1 MVFPSQPPRAR
12 KSRAIRL
19 FRPPVF
25 PFRLSTANRRS
36 RHVWTI
42 RPSLLSYHL
51 CFHILAHSFA
61 LTKIA
66 TLSFSIVPALFA
78 KNRPGGGGLSA
89 IPFPSRL
96 QIGHYNHG
104 RLGSEHMVATSM
116 SGAQTGAIE
125 PEMVRIPEG
134 WFGMGCA
141 TGRDDE
147 KP

>member
-1 MVFPSQPPRAR
+1 MVVPSQPRRAR
-12 KSRAIRL
+12 KSCAIRL

-66 TLSFSIVPALFA
+66 TLSFSIVSAFFA
-78 KNRPGGGGLSA
+78 TSPPGGAVSSP
-89 IPFPSRL
+89 IPHLAPDRL
-96 QIGHYNHG
+96 
-104 RLGSEHMVATSM
+104 R
-116 SGAQTGAIE
+116 
-125 PEMVRIPEG
+125 
-134 WFGMGCA
+134 
-141 TGRDDE
+141 
-147 KP
+147 

>member
-1 MVFPSQPPRAR
+1 MVVPSQPRRAR
-12 KSRAIRL
+12 KSCAIRL

-25 PFRLSTANRRS
+25 PFRFSTANQRS

-66 TLSFSIVPALFA
+66 TLSFSIVSALFA
-78 KNRPGGGGLSA
+78 KNHPGGLSA

-104 RLGSEHMVATSM
+104 RLGSE
-116 SGAQTGAIE
+116 
-125 PEMVRIPEG
+125 
-134 WFGMGCA
+134 
-141 TGRDDE
+141 
-147 KP
+147 